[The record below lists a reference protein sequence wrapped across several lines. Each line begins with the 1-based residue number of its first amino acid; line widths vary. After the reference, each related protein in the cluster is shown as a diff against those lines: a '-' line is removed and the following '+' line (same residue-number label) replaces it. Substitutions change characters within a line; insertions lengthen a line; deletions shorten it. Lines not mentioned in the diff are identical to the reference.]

1 MTQRDVYKKH
11 AQTHENPIY
20 ILNDFW
26 QCSKNKQYK
35 TLWITCYYVNVP
47 NIQSSFV
54 MKINELCMKTM
65 KSSPN
70 NESDKVW
77 SK

>member
-1 MTQRDVYKKH
+1 MTQRDVYKKY

-26 QCSKNKQYK
+26 QCSKNKQNK

-54 MKINELCMKTM
+54 MKINELCIKTM

-70 NESDKVW
+70 NESDKV
-77 SK
+77 

>member
-1 MTQRDVYKKH
+1 MTQHDVYKKH
-11 AQTHENPIY
+11 TQTHENPIY

-26 QCSKNKQYK
+26 QCSKNKQNK

-47 NIQSSFV
+47 NIQSSSV

-65 KSSPN
+65 KSCPN
-70 NESDKVW
+70 NESDKV
-77 SK
+77 